1 MMRWAVVAMA
11 GGLILA
17 ACGGGT
23 STDVTKV
30 RDPASVA
37 AGEDLY
43 EANCAACHGSDLDGG
58 RVPDGPQAPSLSSKT
73 GPDDAVLI
81 EIVKRGRGV
90 YMPTFGTQLNETE
103 IASIIDYVRSVQA
116 ARLDG

>member
-1 MMRWAVVAMA
+1 MKRTIAVALLGALV
-11 GGLILA
+11 LA

-23 STDVTKV
+23 SSDVTKV

-37 AGEDLY
+37 AGKDLY

-90 YMPTFGTQLNETE
+90 YMPTFGTQLKEAE
-103 IASIIDYVRSVQA
+103 IASIIDYVRSVQVS
-116 ARLDG
+116 RLEE